1 VITFVT
7 FNSKKYLYA
16 GKFNKKIMKIKEMI
30 AYVIGIIV
38 ILIGAFGGKD
48 LSNMDNIVEGMA
60 FIMLIVSIYL
70 MFLYM
75 NKNRVGDWNQY
86 K

>member
-1 VITFVT
+1 
-7 FNSKKYLYA
+7 
-16 GKFNKKIMKIKEMI
+16 MKIKEMI

-38 ILIGAFGGKD
+38 ILVGAFGGKD
-48 LSNMDNIVEGMA
+48 LSNVDNIVEGMA
-60 FIMLIVSIYL
+60 LIMLIASIYL

-75 NKNRVGDWNQY
+75 NKNRVGDWNQR

>member
-1 VITFVT
+1 
-7 FNSKKYLYA
+7 
-16 GKFNKKIMKIKEMI
+16 MKIKEMI